1 MSRNTTGRAQD
12 IDAPAILMVDDRP
25 ENILVYEG
33 ILDGIGGRLLAAYSG
48 EEALRCLLLNEV
60 AVILL
65 DVQMPGM
72 DGFETATLIRQN
84 PRFEHTPILFVT
96 AGDKTEAKQAEGY
109 AAGAVDFMFKP
120 IVPAILRSKV
130 SVFLELHRKTAQLRR
145 QAEEAEATAQLLAS
159 QARDL
164 TRSNEELEQYA
175 RIISHDLQQP
185 LRMVAS
191 FLQLLSQRYEGQLGE
206 DADRYI
212 RFATDGAE
220 RMSDLLDGLLAHSR
234 VGRDADERWG
244 PIEGDE
250 LLAGVRD
257 NLQLMLKENDAVL
270 EIGPLPSVY
279 GHSTLLTQLFQNL
292 IQNAIKFR
300 AEAPPR
306 VTVTAEP
313 VGDDW
318 RFEVRDNGIGFD
330 PRFADRIFQI
340 FQRLHTR
347 EDYEGT
353 GMGLAIARKIVE
365 THGGTITAESEPGD
379 GARFLFTIP
388 GVGRTDE
395 AP

>member
-1 MSRNTTGRAQD
+1 
-12 IDAPAILMVDDRP
+12 MVDDRP

-33 ILDGIGGRLLAAYSG
+33 ILEGVDARLLTAYSG
-48 EEALRCLLLNEV
+48 EEALRELLLNDV
-60 AVILL
+60 ALILL

-120 IVPAILRSKV
+120 IVPGILRSKV
-130 SVFLELHRKTAQLRR
+130 HVFLELYRKTEQLRC
-145 QAEEAEATAQLLAS
+145 QALEAEAAAKQLAH
-159 QARDL
+159 QAREL
-164 TRSNEELEQYA
+164 ARSNEELEQYA
-175 RIISHDLQQP
+175 YIISHDLQQP

-191 FLQLLSQRYEGQLGE
+191 FLQLLSQRYEGELGE

-212 RFATDGAE
+212 RFANDGAL
-220 RMSDLLDGLLAHSR
+220 RMSDLLGGLLAHSR
-234 VGRDADERWG
+234 VGRDKDEQWG
-244 PIEGDE
+244 PIDCEE

-257 NLQLMLKENDAVL
+257 NLQLMLREGGATL
-270 EIGPLPSVY
+270 ELGPLPTVH
-279 GHSTLLTQLFQNL
+279 GNPVLLTQLFQNL

-300 AEAPPR
+300 AKEPPR
-306 VTVTAEP
+306 VTVRAQRA
-313 VGDDW
+313 GSDW

-330 PRFADRIFQI
+330 PKFADRIFQI

-365 THGGTITAESEPGD
+365 THGGTIAAESAPGE
-379 GARFLFTIP
+379 GARFYFTIP
-388 GVGRTDE
+388 GAGRIQE